1 MDARGLKE
9 VKCPK
14 DIKAVLQAAS
24 IIQGFIY
31 TGVTQYILETQI
43 LFGEF
48 NQYIFKAKDSFLAF
62 YVN

>member
-1 MDARGLKE
+1 MYYFFPRHLDVSVCGVDARGLKE

-31 TGVTQYILETQI
+31 TGVTQYIL
-43 LFGEF
+43 
-48 NQYIFKAKDSFLAF
+48 
-62 YVN
+62 